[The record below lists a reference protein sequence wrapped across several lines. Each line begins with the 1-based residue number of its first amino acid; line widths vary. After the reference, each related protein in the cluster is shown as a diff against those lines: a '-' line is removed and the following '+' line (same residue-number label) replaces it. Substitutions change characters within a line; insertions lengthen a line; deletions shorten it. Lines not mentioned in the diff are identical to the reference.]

1 MSEQPPIKFFEL
13 LGIPRDELSRYSIR
27 LSSNNNRSFSVPVID
42 AYYQDREALLQHIG
56 TIRWPGTR
64 RSNIA
69 QKKVIQFIQ
78 LDDNRKDRWLFVG
91 VFDVGEVSCFDNGSE
106 VCDLSED
113 PRFTPLAAR
122 TVVEF
127 RREDGFR
134 HYRIDFNLADSG
146 FLEDFFAG
154 MTVVRIA
161 DSPVSAMPFPGYD
174 RVRLSHAQLK
184 AALRDESWRAALGSI
199 QAVYLQTDK
208 RNGWHYVGSAYSRHG
223 GDRGLL
229 SRWSAYADGD
239 HSGGNKRLQELSPE
253 YIEQNFQY
261 SILEIFDMHAT
272 KEDIIHREHWWMDTL
287 GSVYRSEDD
296 TPHGYN
302 SVPEREREA
311 ADEV

>member
-1 MSEQPPIKFFEL
+1 MSGNRGY
-13 LGIPRDELSRYSIR
+13 GIPVIEAYYQERDELMRHIAKR
-27 LSSNNNRSFSVPVID
+27 HWAGDGKKAKNIK
-42 AYYQDREALLQHIG
+42 QD
-56 TIRWPGTR
+56 
-64 RSNIA
+64 
-69 QKKVIQFIQ
+69 KVIQFIR
-78 LDDNRKDRWLFVG
+78 LEEGRNDLWLFIG
-91 VFDVGEVSCFDNGSE
+91 VFARGGRYWSDGDELYRLDE
-106 VCDLSED
+106 DL
-113 PRFTPLAAR
+113 RLAPLAAR
-122 TVVEF
+122 LVARY
-127 RREDGFR
+127 RREPG
-134 HYRIDFNLADSG
+134 YTGIDFDLSNSKHLEG
-146 FLEDFFAG
+146 FVDK

-174 RVRLSHAQLK
+174 RVRLSHSQLRV
-184 AALRDESWRAALGSI
+184 AVEDPSWRAALGSV

-272 KEDIIHREHWWMDTL
+272 AKDIIHREHWWMDTL

-296 TPHGYN
+296 EPHGYN

-311 ADEV
+311 AGEG

>member
-27 LSSNNNRSFSVPVID
+27 LSSNRGFSIPVIE
-42 AYYQDREALLQHIG
+42 AYYQKYDELMRHIAKR
-56 TIRWPGTR
+56 RWAGDGKAAK
-64 RSNIA
+64 NI
-69 QKKVIQFIQ
+69 KGEKVIQFIQ
-78 LDDNRKDRWLFVG
+78 LDDGHRDLWLFIG
-91 VFDVGEVSCFDNGSE
+91 VFTRG
-106 VCDLSED
+106 DLYSSDGDELYRLDPD
-113 PRFTPLAAR
+113 PRFAPLAAR
-122 TVVEF
+122 LVARY
-127 RREDGFR
+127 RREPG
-134 HYRIDFNLADSG
+134 YTGIDFDLSNSKHLEG
-146 FLEDFFAG
+146 FIEK

-208 RNGWHYVGSAYSRHG
+208 SNGWHYVGSAYSRHG

-239 HSGGNKRLQELSPE
+239 HSGGNMRLQGLSPE

-272 KEDIIHREHWWMDTL
+272 AKDIIHREHWWMDTL

-296 TPHGYN
+296 EPHGYN